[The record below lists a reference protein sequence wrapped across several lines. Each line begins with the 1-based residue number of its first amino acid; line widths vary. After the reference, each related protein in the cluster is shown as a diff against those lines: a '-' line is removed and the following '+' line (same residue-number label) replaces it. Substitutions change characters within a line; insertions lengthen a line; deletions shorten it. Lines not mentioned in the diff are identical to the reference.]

1 MQRRGNSSAPPH
13 DCQSSV
19 AVLALLVFRL
29 IRTHV
34 LVVFV
39 VLHLTVLALFVLCF
53 LLRTIFSCII
63 FRHKN
68 FLRSKNIFMKG
79 YSSTFRIYFFRKIPF
94 LFSNARLIRKTM
106 FNTRIFSHNH
116 ALLRIKIHVD
126 KAAEKW

>member
-68 FLRSKNIFMKG
+68 FLRSKNIFL
-79 YSSTFRIYFFRKIPF
+79 RRLIYLPTLFFLKIPI
-94 LFSNARLIRKTM
+94 LFVHAELIRKTM

-116 ALLRIKIHVD
+116 ALLAYKNSC
-126 KAAEKW
+126 

>member
-68 FLRSKNIFMKG
+68 FLRSKNIFL
-79 YSSTFRIYFFRKIPF
+79 RRLIYLPALFFLKIPI
-94 LFSNARLIRKTM
+94 LFVHAELIRKTM
-106 FNTRIFSHNH
+106 FNTWIFSHNH
-116 ALLRIKIHVD
+116 ALLAYKNSC
-126 KAAEKW
+126 

>member
-68 FLRSKNIFMKG
+68 FLRSKNIFL
-79 YSSTFRIYFFRKIPF
+79 RRLIYLPALFFLKIPI
-94 LFSNARLIRKTM
+94 LFVHAELIRKAM
-106 FNTRIFSHNH
+106 FNMRIFSHNH

>member
-34 LVVFV
+34 LVIFV

-68 FLRSKNIFMKG
+68 FLRSKIFFYEG
-79 YSSTFRIYFFRKIPF
+79 LFTFRLYFSSKFRFYSFMRSLYAKLCLTRGFFRI
-94 LFSNARLIRKTM
+94 I
-106 FNTRIFSHNH
+106 TRFW
-116 ALLRIKIHVD
+116 RIKIHVD

>member
-68 FLRSKNIFMKG
+68 FLRSKNIFL
-79 YSSTFRIYFFRKIPF
+79 RRLIYLPALFFLKIPI
-94 LFSNARLIRKTM
+94 LFVHAELICKAM

-116 ALLRIKIHVD
+116 ALLAYKNSC
-126 KAAEKW
+126 

>member
-1 MQRRGNSSAPPH
+1 MTAAHKKCSGAVIPH

-68 FLRSKNIFMKG
+68 FLRSKNIFL
-79 YSSTFRIYFFRKIPF
+79 RRLIYLPALFFLKIPF
-94 LFSNARLIRKTM
+94 LFVHAELIRKTM

-116 ALLRIKIHVD
+116 ALLAYKNSC
-126 KAAEKW
+126 

>member
-68 FLRSKNIFMKG
+68 FLRSKNIFL
-79 YSSTFRIYFFRKIPF
+79 RRLIYLPALFFLKIPI
-94 LFSNARLIRKTM
+94 LFVHAGLIRKAM

-116 ALLRIKIHVD
+116 AHLAYKNSC
-126 KAAEKW
+126 

>member
-68 FLRSKNIFMKG
+68 FLRSKNIFL
-79 YSSTFRIYFFRKIPF
+79 RRLIYLPALFFLKIPI
-94 LFSNARLIRKTM
+94 LFVHTELIRKAM

-116 ALLRIKIHVD
+116 ALLAYKNSC
-126 KAAEKW
+126 